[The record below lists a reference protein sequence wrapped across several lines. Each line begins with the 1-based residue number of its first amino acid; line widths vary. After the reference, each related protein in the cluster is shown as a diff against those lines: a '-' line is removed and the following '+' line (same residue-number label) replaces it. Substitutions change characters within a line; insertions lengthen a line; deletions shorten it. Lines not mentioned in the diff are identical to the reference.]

1 MEDVVH
7 AHWPDT
13 RYNTTDVNP
22 ATGEAGLW
30 VGGQGQVG
38 DKVNILES
46 GMRGVFTNGLD
57 DLAPDLKALMAYFH
71 SDAWNAELQ
80 GTLADLIGNTSS
92 TDVDETDESRLS
104 ATERQYAP
112 MMIKKGSAEEK
123 HLADK
128 LSNKSESGLG
138 LRLR

>member
-1 MEDVVH
+1 
-7 AHWPDT
+7 
-13 RYNTTDVNP
+13 
-22 ATGEAGLW
+22 
-30 VGGQGQVG
+30 
-38 DKVNILES
+38 
-46 GMRGVFTNGLD
+46 
-57 DLAPDLKALMAYFH
+57 MAYFH

-92 TDVDETDESRLS
+92 TDVHVDETDESRLS

-128 LSNKSESGLG
+128 LSNSKNNKSEN
-138 LRLR
+138 